1 MARRPRSTAS
11 RARAD
16 QRDVREAV
24 LSATES
30 LLTERRFADLA
41 VADILAT
48 AAISRASFYFYFES
62 KHAVLAELA
71 QRAVGEGHHAAQ
83 PWLTRNAEQDP
94 VETLRAGIAEG
105 AHVWRRH
112 APVLRAVVEN
122 WRDDAELSSLWVTL
136 MNSYTDAAVARLE
149 QDRRARPERKDA
161 ADVRQLVSALT
172 WMSERLYYLAAIGV
186 APFDD
191 EDVLVDALLR
201 VWTATLYGS
210 PQS

>member
-1 MARRPRSTAS
+1 MARRPRSTTA

-24 LSATES
+24 LSATEA
-30 LLTERRFADLA
+30 LLAERRFADLA
-41 VADILAT
+41 VADILTA

-62 KHAVLAELA
+62 KYAVLAELA
-71 QRAVGEGHHAAQ
+71 RRAVGQGHHAAQ
-83 PWLTRNAEQDP
+83 PWLRRDAEEDP

-105 AHVWRRH
+105 AQVWRRH

-136 MNSYTDAAVARLE
+136 MDSYTDAAVARLE
-149 QDRRARPERKDA
+149 QDRRARPGRNDA
-161 ADVRQLVSALT
+161 TNIRQLVSALT
-172 WMSERLYYLAAIGV
+172 WMAERLYYLAAIGV

-191 EDVLVDALLR
+191 EDGLIDALLR

-210 PQS
+210 QQH

>member
-1 MARRPRSTAS
+1 MARRPHPTAS

-16 QRDVREAV
+16 RRDVREAV

-30 LLTERRFADLA
+30 LLAKRRFADLA
-41 VADILAT
+41 VADILTA

-62 KHAVLAELA
+62 KYAVLAELA
-71 QRAVGEGHHAAQ
+71 RRAVGQGHDAGQ
-83 PWLTRNAEQDP
+83 PWLTRDAEEDP
-94 VETLRAGIAEG
+94 VATLRAGIAEG

-122 WRDDAELSSLWVTL
+122 WREDAELSSLWVTL
-136 MNSYTDAAVARLE
+136 MDSYTDAAVARLE
-149 QDRRARPERKDA
+149 QDRRTRPRRKDT
-161 ADVRQLVSALT
+161 ADLRQLVSALS
-172 WMSERLYYLAAIGV
+172 WMGERLYYLAAIGV